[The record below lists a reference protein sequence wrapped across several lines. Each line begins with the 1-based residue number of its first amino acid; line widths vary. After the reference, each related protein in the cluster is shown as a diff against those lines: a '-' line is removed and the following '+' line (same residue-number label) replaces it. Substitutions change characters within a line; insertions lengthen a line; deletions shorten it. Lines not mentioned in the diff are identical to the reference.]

1 MRVYVIFIAI
11 TLSACYQSY
20 QAKPLQP
27 EVSSQDLLNASPEQ
41 AGFKQYVTSQM
52 PAAGWPVQRWDISTL
67 TAAAI
72 FFHPALKVVKS
83 NYDVAVAD
91 LKVAGLKPQVGF
103 NALVSRSNKTS
114 DEVDPSSNVVGLS
127 IPIVTAGKTEIAQ
140 EIAKHQ
146 VHTAEIQIGEA
157 AWGLRNQ
164 LSLDLIDRAEK
175 QAMLKNIAKLKTVQ
189 AALLAAYRKRL
200 DAGMIGKSEI
210 LTIQLQYDQTASQL
224 QQMQSSLSLVEQ
236 KIMHDAGLSDEQQ
249 SKINILSFDMDE
261 PLRKTNQYKSLLKSS
276 ASIRKQALVNRMD
289 IQRALATYAQAES
302 KLKLQIAKQYPNIS
316 IDPGI
321 EFSFGD
327 FIWMLGINS
336 LISTASYNDT
346 LLTQAKQVREN
357 EAAKFYALQYQV
369 ITLSEQS
376 YKKYIQSAQILVQM
390 IHDTQDQPKRMQ
402 LLERQWK
409 AGLIDKVEWLQSQ
422 VQFYINEQRLIMQKS
437 AVLRALLEIENA
449 IQKPFLLSDQGLP
462 NQITPKFVTP

>member
-20 QAKPLQP
+20 QAKPLHP

-175 QAMLKNIAKLKTVQ
+175 QAMIKNIAKLKTVQ

-276 ASIRKQALVNRMD
+276 ASIRKEALVNRMD
-289 IQRALATYAQAES
+289 IQRALAAYAQAES

-402 LLERQWK
+402 LLERQLK

>member
-276 ASIRKQALVNRMD
+276 ASIRKEALVNRMD

-462 NQITPKFVTP
+462 NKITPKFVTP